1 MRQLRRTGAT
11 GVTPAGYARH
21 GRVYPVANDMAE
33 RLLAD
38 GGWEDVTRPAK
49 ARLTEVPT
57 PTPAKKP
64 AAPRAAA
71 DDAPDGKTKPARAS
85 KRARK

>member
-1 MRQLRRTGAT
+1 MRQLKRTGAT

-38 GGWEDVTRPAK
+38 GGWEDATRPAA
-49 ARLTEVPT
+49 ARVTEVPT
-57 PTPAKKP
+57 PTPAK
-64 AAPRAAA
+64 APLPPV
-71 DDAPDGKTKPARAS
+71 DPPDGATDNKAKP
-85 KRARK
+85 K